1 MKMKYKLYIVI
12 FMVMCILPFAGMAVA
27 KTETTTENRT
37 MAAFPSFMEEGK
49 WNVNYLQDLGAYFED
64 HYAFRNLLVSV
75 DSQIQAKLFKTSN
88 MDTVIVGKND
98 WLYYTASLDNYLG
111 QNLMSDQEVYNAAYN
126 LSIVQEYVQSRGAKF
141 LVTVPPNK
149 NSLYGKNMPYYD
161 QPKVS
166 SERNYTNIIKALK
179 SNKVAYTDLYQLFSN
194 KKETLYLKRDS
205 HWNEKGSLLAYNALL
220 TDLNK
225 EHELYETVPVLRT
238 KTEIGDLNKMIYP
251 MWSQPEWNYD
261 YQYKKNYA
269 YTSDTK
275 SVEDAYI
282 TTTNKKAQGSLLM
295 FRDSFGN
302 TLLPWMA
309 QSYEKAVFSKEMPYP
324 LEKYMQESKADTV
337 IIEKVERNLKDFIT
351 DPPMLTPS
359 ETKLSGEAK
368 QVETKTTVHVG
379 VSEADTAYTEVYGK
393 LDSKYVTPGMK
404 VYIAVGEDSDQHIYQ
419 AYLVNA
425 ASSDD
430 SLDTTTTQ
438 YRLYLPQETVDTKTK
453 VQVYVESEQ
462 GLYLVGQSLKGE

>member
-1 MKMKYKLYIVI
+1 MHYLLAMGISKSASAKKPLLALDVILSLVVLGLFKYTGMIVTTINQIAHSNIPVPAIVMPIGISFFTFQSMSYVIDVYRERVEVQTNFFKVLLYISFFPQLI
-12 FMVMCILPFAGMAVA
+12 AG
-27 KTETTTENRT
+27 
-37 MAAFPSFMEEGK
+37 P
-49 WNVNYLQDLGAYFED
+49 
-64 HYAFRNLLVSV
+64 
-75 DSQIQAKLFKTSN
+75 
-88 MDTVIVGKND
+88 IVKYRD
-98 WLYYTASLDNYLG
+98 ISKEID
-111 QNLMSDQEVYNAAYN
+111 
-126 LSIVQEYVQSRGAKF
+126 
-141 LVTVPPNK
+141 
-149 NSLYGKNMPYYD
+149 
-161 QPKVS
+161 
-166 SERNYTNIIKALK
+166 ER
-179 SNKVAYTDLYQLFSN
+179 
-194 KKETLYLKRDS
+194 
-205 HWNEKGSLLAYNALL
+205 H

-261 YQYKKNYA
+261 YQYKKNYT

-379 VSEADTAYTEVYGK
+379 VSEADTAYTEVSGK

-404 VYIAVGEDSDQHIYQ
+404 VYVAVGEDSDQHIYQ
-419 AYLVNA
+419 AYLVNDD
-425 ASSDD
+425 SSDN

>member
-1 MKMKYKLYIVI
+1 MHYLLAMGISKSASAKKPLLALDVILSLVVLGLFKYTGMIVTTINQIAHSNIPVPAIVMPIGISFFTFQSMSYVIDVYRERVEVQTNFFKVLLYISFFPQLI
-12 FMVMCILPFAGMAVA
+12 AG
-27 KTETTTENRT
+27 
-37 MAAFPSFMEEGK
+37 P
-49 WNVNYLQDLGAYFED
+49 
-64 HYAFRNLLVSV
+64 
-75 DSQIQAKLFKTSN
+75 
-88 MDTVIVGKND
+88 IVKYRD
-98 WLYYTASLDNYLG
+98 ISKEID
-111 QNLMSDQEVYNAAYN
+111 
-126 LSIVQEYVQSRGAKF
+126 
-141 LVTVPPNK
+141 
-149 NSLYGKNMPYYD
+149 
-161 QPKVS
+161 
-166 SERNYTNIIKALK
+166 ER
-179 SNKVAYTDLYQLFSN
+179 
-194 KKETLYLKRDS
+194 
-205 HWNEKGSLLAYNALL
+205 H

-261 YQYKKNYA
+261 YQYKKNYT

-282 TTTNKKAQGSLLM
+282 TTTSKKAQGSLLM

-379 VSEADTAYTEVYGK
+379 VSEADTAYTEVSGK

-419 AYLVNA
+419 AYLVNDD
-425 ASSDD
+425 SSDN

>member
-1 MKMKYKLYIVI
+1 M
-12 FMVMCILPFAGMAVA
+12 
-27 KTETTTENRT
+27 
-37 MAAFPSFMEEGK
+37 
-49 WNVNYLQDLGAYFED
+49 
-64 HYAFRNLLVSV
+64 
-75 DSQIQAKLFKTSN
+75 
-88 MDTVIVGKND
+88 
-98 WLYYTASLDNYLG
+98 
-111 QNLMSDQEVYNAAYN
+111 
-126 LSIVQEYVQSRGAKF
+126 
-141 LVTVPPNK
+141 
-149 NSLYGKNMPYYD
+149 
-161 QPKVS
+161 
-166 SERNYTNIIKALK
+166 
-179 SNKVAYTDLYQLFSN
+179 
-194 KKETLYLKRDS
+194 
-205 HWNEKGSLLAYNALL
+205 LAYNALL

-261 YQYKKNYA
+261 YQYKKNYT

>member
-141 LVTVPPNK
+141 LVAVPPNK
-149 NSLYGKNMPYYD
+149 NSLYGENMPYYD
-161 QPKVS
+161 QSKVS

-282 TTTNKKAQGSLLM
+282 MTTNKKAQGSLLM

-351 DPPMLTPS
+351 DPPMLIPS

-379 VSEADTAYTEVYGK
+379 VSEADTAYTEVSGK

-404 VYIAVGEDSDQHIYQ
+404 VYAAVGEDSDQHIYQ

-425 ASSDD
+425 NSSAD
-430 SLDTTTTQ
+430 SLDTTE

>member
-141 LVTVPPNK
+141 LVAVPPNK
-149 NSLYGKNMPYYD
+149 NSLYGENMPYYD
-161 QPKVS
+161 QSKVS

-225 EHELYETVPVLRT
+225 EHELY
-238 KTEIGDLNKMIYP
+238 
-251 MWSQPEWNYD
+251 D
-261 YQYKKNYA
+261 YQYKKNYT

-379 VSEADTAYTEVYGK
+379 VSEADTAYTEVSGK

-404 VYIAVGEDSDQHIYQ
+404 VYVAVGEDSDQHIYQ

-425 ASSDD
+425 NSSAD
-430 SLDTTTTQ
+430 SLDTTE